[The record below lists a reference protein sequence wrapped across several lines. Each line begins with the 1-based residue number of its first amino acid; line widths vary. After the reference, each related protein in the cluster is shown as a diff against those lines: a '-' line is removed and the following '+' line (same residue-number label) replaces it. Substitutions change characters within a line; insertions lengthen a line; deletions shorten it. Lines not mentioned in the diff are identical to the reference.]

1 MDIAS
6 KQFDRTP
13 HTPDQAGAGIC
24 LPPEQPW
31 KKLSF
36 FNYYR
41 FFLALTFTAFS
52 LWSQSPDLLGS
63 HNHTLF
69 EACSAAY
76 LLVAVL
82 SAVTIRLRVP
92 TFETQVHLHILL
104 DITLLTLLMH
114 ASGSVSSGLG
124 MLIVIAIIAG
134 SLLLGG
140 QAARLF
146 AAIATLAVLAEQVVT
161 MFEGSMSTA
170 NYTQAGLLGAGFF
183 GTAILAHEL
192 ARRLQESEALAQRRG
207 VDLANMAQLTEYI
220 IQRMQTGI
228 LVIDNH
234 HRIRLAN
241 ESAHQL
247 LEIPRDTE
255 GQSIDILLPM
265 LGELVTKWWKQSG
278 AEPHLFRS
286 SETAPEV
293 LPRFAQLGW
302 DEESGT
308 LIFVEDTAATAQQ
321 AQQMKL
327 ASLGRL
333 TASIAHEVRNP
344 LAAISHAGQLLAES
358 PRMDSGD
365 IRLTEI
371 ISNHSRRVNT
381 IIENIMQL
389 SRRERARPE
398 EIALR
403 PWLEQF
409 ITEFCQSEGIG
420 STEIKLEIEP
430 PDTIVR
436 FDASQLHQIV
446 RNLCQNALHHGTGT
460 STVKLA
466 LRGGYAAESRIPF
479 LDVVDAGPAIDPETA
494 QHIFEPFFS
503 TAKEGTGMGLYI
515 ARELCVGNQ
524 ARLNYMPSK
533 HGGSQFR
540 ISFADPR
547 RRQVA

>member
-1 MDIAS
+1 MDIVS
-6 KQFDRTP
+6 NQFDMTP
-13 HTPDQAGAGIC
+13 NNTGQPGTGVR
-24 LPPEQPW
+24 LPTEQPW

-41 FFLALTFTAFS
+41 FFLALTFTTVS
-52 LWSQSPDLLGS
+52 LWSQSSDLLGS
-63 HNHTLF
+63 HNQYLF
-69 EACSAAY
+69 QACSATY
-76 LLVAVL
+76 LLIAVL
-82 SAVTIRLRVP
+82 CGVTIHLRVP
-92 TFETQVHLHILL
+92 TFETQAHLHILL
-104 DITLLTLLMH
+104 DIAVLTLLMH

-134 SLLLGG
+134 SLLMGG

-161 MFEGSMSTA
+161 MFEGSVSAA

-192 ARRLQESEALAQRRG
+192 ARRLQESEALAERRG

-247 LEIPRDTE
+247 LEIPADTE
-255 GQSIDILLPM
+255 GQSIDILVPT
-265 LGELVTKWWKQSG
+265 LGELLSNWWKQPG
-278 AEPHLFRS
+278 AEPQLYRS
-286 SETAPEV
+286 SDTAPEV

-358 PRMDSGD
+358 PRMNPGD

-371 ISNHSRRVNT
+371 IRNHSRRVNT

-409 ITEFCQSEGIG
+409 VAEFCQSEGVD
-420 STEIKLEIEP
+420 SSEIRLEIEP

-436 FDASQLHQIV
+436 FDASQFHQIV
-446 RNLCQNALHHGTGT
+446 WNLCQNALHHGKGT

-466 LRGGYAAESRIPF
+466 LKGGHTLESHSPF
-479 LDVVDAGPAIDPETA
+479 LDIVDAGPGIDPETA

-524 ARLNYMPSK
+524 ARLNYIPSMR
-533 HGGSQFR
+533 GGSQFR
-540 ISFADPR
+540 IAFADPR

>member
-6 KQFDRTP
+6 NQFDRTP
-13 HTPDQAGAGIC
+13 HNAGHPGAGVR
-24 LPPEQPW
+24 LATEQSW

-41 FFLALTFTAFS
+41 FLLALIFTTVG

-63 HNHTLF
+63 HNQNLF
-69 EACSAAY
+69 QACSAAY

-82 SAVTIRLRVP
+82 SGVTIHLRIP
-92 TFETQVHLHILL
+92 TFETQAHLHVLL
-104 DITLLTLLMH
+104 DITILTLLMH

-134 SLLLGG
+134 SLLMGG

-161 MFEGSMSTA
+161 MFEGSVSAA

-192 ARRLQESEALAQRRG
+192 ARRLQESEALAARRG

-247 LEIPRDTE
+247 LEIPADTE
-255 GQSIDILLPM
+255 GQSIDILLPT
-265 LGELVTKWWKQSG
+265 LGERVSGWWKQPE
-278 AEPHLFRS
+278 AEPQLFRS

-302 DEESGT
+302 DENSGT
-308 LIFVEDTAATAQQ
+308 LIFVEDTAATAQR
-321 AQQMKL
+321 AQHMKL
-327 ASLGRL
+327 ASLARL

-344 LAAISHAGQLLAES
+344 LAAISHASQLLAES
-358 PRMDSGD
+358 RHVDPGD

-371 ISNHSRRVNT
+371 IRNHSQRVNT

-389 SRRERARPE
+389 SRRERAQPE
-398 EIALR
+398 EIPLR
-403 PWLEQF
+403 PWLEQLLA
-409 ITEFCQSEGIG
+409 EFCQSEGINPA
-420 STEIKLEIEP
+420 EVKLHLYP
-430 PDTIVR
+430 ADTIVR

-446 RNLCQNALHHGTGT
+446 WNLCQNALHHGTGT
-460 STVKLA
+460 SAVKLT
-466 LRGGYAAESRIPF
+466 LKGGYAAESRSPF
-479 LDVVDAGPAIDPETA
+479 LDIIDTGPGIDPEMV

-533 HGGSQFR
+533 EDGSRFR

>member
-6 KQFDRTP
+6 NQFDTTP
-13 HTPDQAGAGIC
+13 PRADQPGAGIR
-24 LPPEQPW
+24 LLAEQPW
-31 KKLSF
+31 KKLTF
-36 FNYYR
+36 FNHYR
-41 FFLALTFTAFS
+41 FFLALTFTAVS
-52 LWSQSPDLLGS
+52 LWSQSSDLLGS
-63 HNHTLF
+63 HNHKLF
-69 EACSAAY
+69 EACSATY
-76 LLVAVL
+76 LLIAVL
-82 SAVTIRLRVP
+82 SGITIHLRVP
-92 TFETQVHLHILL
+92 TFETQAHLHILL
-104 DITLLTLLMH
+104 DITILTLLMH

-134 SLLLGG
+134 SLLMGG

-161 MFEGSMSTA
+161 MFEGSVSAA

-192 ARRLQESEALAQRRG
+192 ARRLQESEALAERRG

-228 LVIDNH
+228 LVIDSH

-247 LEIPRDTE
+247 LEIPADTA
-255 GQSIDILLPM
+255 GQTIDILVPT
-265 LGELVTKWWKQSG
+265 LGELVSNWWKQHG
-278 AEPHLFRS
+278 AEPQLFRS
-286 SETAPEV
+286 SETAAEV

-302 DEESGT
+302 DEDSGT

-358 PRMDSGD
+358 PRMDPSD

-371 ISNHSRRVNT
+371 IRNHSRRVNT

-409 ITEFCQSEGIG
+409 IAEFCQSEGIG
-420 STEIKLEIEP
+420 PSEIKLEIEP

-446 RNLCQNALHHGTGT
+446 WNLSQNALHHGG
-460 STVKLA
+460 SKSAVKLV
-466 LRGGYAAESRIPF
+466 LKGGHTPESRSPF
-479 LDVVDAGPAIDPETA
+479 LEVIDSGPGIDPETA

-515 ARELCVGNQ
+515 ARELCAGNQ
-524 ARLNYMPSK
+524 ARLNYVPAA